1 MQRALI
7 RLFRILPLGALYGC
21 MALVIPFYMLFAKG
35 FKASYNFYR
44 MRMGYGPFKSFFHVY
59 KNEYSFG
66 QVVLD
71 RFAAYAGKKF
81 EMEVPRMDLFRELCA
96 GEEGFIQLSSHV
108 GCYEM
113 VGYSLI
119 SPKPINAL
127 VFAGETATVMQN
139 RALLFGETNVRMVP
153 VSEDLSHIFALN
165 NALADGEIASLP
177 GDRVFLLRAFTKTYA
192 IPGIRLGYGICPNAD
207 MLDRICSRS
216 QFWNVSTPAQAA
228 GLAALGCADWVLAAR
243 KLIREE
249 KKYLTESLQAL
260 GITVFPSDANF
271 LLLSGVP
278 GLYDRLLARGILIR
292 SCENYRGLS
301 AGDCRIAVRTHPEN
315 EALINYLQMDALG
328 L

>member
-44 MRMGYGPFKSFFHVY
+44 MRMGYGPVKSFFHVY

-153 VSEDLSHIFALN
+153 VSEDLSHIFVLN

-177 GDRVFLLRAFTKTYA
+177 GDRVFGSKKTVQCRFFGELASFPAGPFT
-192 IPGIRLGYGICPNAD
+192 
-207 MLDRICSRS
+207 
-216 QFWNVSTPAQAA
+216 
-228 GLAALGCADWVLAAR
+228 LAAQRGAPVLVVFVMKEGRRRYKVLLERLPEPEGKTRQECVQFLADAYAS
-243 KLIREE
+243 
-249 KKYLTESLQAL
+249 SLEAVVRQY
-260 GITVFPSDANF
+260 PDQWYNF
-271 LLLSGVP
+271 
-278 GLYDRLLARGILIR
+278 YDFWK
-292 SCENYRGLS
+292 
-301 AGDCRIAVRTHPEN
+301 
-315 EALINYLQMDALG
+315 
-328 L
+328 